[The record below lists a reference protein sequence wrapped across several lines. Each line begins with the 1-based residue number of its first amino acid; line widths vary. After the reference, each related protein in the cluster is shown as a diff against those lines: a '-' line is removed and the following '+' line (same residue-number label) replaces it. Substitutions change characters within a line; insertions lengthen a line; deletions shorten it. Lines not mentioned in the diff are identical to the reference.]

1 MSSQLVSHSPDLLRL
16 REEGYDIEIR
26 SSNLLV
32 KVSYVTANKVVAY
45 GLLVSELTTSGDATT
60 TPNTHVVSFVGAN
73 DGDFPCDNLGRKLD
87 ALINQSGQIPLG
99 DGLIA
104 SCTFSHKPTPTYA
117 DYYEKMSTY
126 SDMLLAYAQAI
137 DPEVTTKTF
146 PPIPTDEDE
155 SVFRYFDSA
164 TSKARIGAVTDKLR
178 LRKVVLIGV
187 GGTGSYVLDLVSK
200 TPVQEIHLYDRDTML
215 THNAFRAPGAA
226 SLDELKA
233 APKKVAYLQ
242 AKYDAMHRHVIAHD
256 VDVDTSNIEELR
268 DADFVFLSIDG
279 GSRKRFII
287 QKLEEFRVPFIDVGM
302 GVYQVGDSLGG
313 MVRTTAGTPGHTDH
327 IWTNSKISFAD
338 AHDEDE
344 YDQNIQIADLNMLN
358 AALAVIKWKKLVGF
372 YSDFEHEYSSTYTI
386 DGNHLLNEDQ
396 EQ

>member
-16 REEGYDIEIR
+16 QEEGYDIEIR

-32 KVSYVTANKVVAY
+32 KVPYVTSNQVVAS
-45 GLLVSELTTSGDATT
+45 GFLVSELTTSGDSTT
-60 TPNTHVVSFVGAN
+60 TPSTHVVSFVGAT
-73 DGDFPCDNLGRKLD
+73 DDDLPCDNLGRTLD
-87 ALINQSGQIPLG
+87 ELINSRGPVSLG
-99 DGLIA
+99 DGLVA
-104 SCTFSHKPTPTYA
+104 SCTFSHKPEPTYP

-126 SDMLLAYAQAI
+126 ANMLLGYAQAI
-137 DPEVTTKTF
+137 DPEAKAKTF
-146 PPIPTDEDE
+146 PPIPTDEGE

-178 LRKVVLIGV
+178 LRKVVLAGV
-187 GGTGSYVLDLVSK
+187 GGTGSYVLDLVAK
-200 TPVQEIHLYDRDTML
+200 TPVHEIHLYDRDIML

-226 SLDELKA
+226 TLEELKA
-233 APKKVAYLQ
+233 APKKVAYMQ

-256 VDVDTSNIEELR
+256 VDVDSSNIDELR

-287 QKLEEFRVPFIDVGM
+287 QKCEEFGVPFIDVGM

-327 IWTNSKISFAD
+327 IWANSRISFAD
-338 AHDEDE
+338 EDDDE